1 MAEFSSSRMDCL
13 LLTKRHYISPFI
25 EIKENKFIKIY
36 KSTKNG
42 FEKSLGATKH
52 KFDSVGYDLEALAQ
66 NAVTYAKESLYRNHS
81 HTVLIYGS
89 KRTNKKYV
97 MAAIVQNLKES
108 ILQKV
113 D

>member
-1 MAEFSSSRMDCL
+1 MVEFNSCRMDCW

-25 EIKENKFIKIY
+25 EIKDNKFIKIY

-52 KFDSVGYDLEALAQ
+52 KFDSVGYDLETLVQ
-66 NAVTYAKESLYRNHS
+66 NSVTYAKESLSHNYS
-81 HTVLIYGS
+81 HTILIYGS

-97 MAAIVQNLKES
+97 MAAIVKNLKES
-108 ILQKV
+108 IL
-113 D
+113 